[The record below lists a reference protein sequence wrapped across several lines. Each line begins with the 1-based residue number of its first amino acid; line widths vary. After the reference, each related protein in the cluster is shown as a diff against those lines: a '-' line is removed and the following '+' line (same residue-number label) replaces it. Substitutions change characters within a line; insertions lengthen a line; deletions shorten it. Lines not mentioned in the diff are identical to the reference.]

1 MGTLKWYKRDPRA
14 ALAGMR
20 KLTLEERGAYNTI
33 LDLIYIHDGALEDD
47 PRFICHELNTNIR
60 GWSRIKARLL
70 DMGKIYIHAGHI
82 RNQRADDEVRFAQS
96 LVKVSEMFANKRW
109 AQHNEIKRLTN
120 GYPMQPTT
128 RKKESL
134 SANIVPIAKRPSEV
148 SKKELEE
155 QFARKRGDDLPDVS
169 HETPRPPGRRP

>member
-47 PRFICHELNTNIR
+47 PRLICRELGCNIR
-60 GWSRIKARLL
+60 GWRRLKARLL
-70 DMGKIYIHAGHI
+70 DLGKIYVHNGCL
-82 RNQRADDEVRFAQS
+82 RNERADDEVANAQS
-96 LVKVSEMFANKRW
+96 LVKVSEFFANKRW
-109 AQHNEIKRLTN
+109 ATFNEIKRLRH

-128 RKKESL
+128 TKKDYL
-134 SANIVPIAKRPSEV
+134 SAKIVPIAKAPPD
-148 SKKELEE
+148 KKE
-155 QFARKRGDDLPDVS
+155 G
-169 HETPRPPGRRP
+169 